1 MTRTELEKHLGNR
14 VKITIFDG
22 TIIEGFLHKTGEESF
37 KNNPNLYIPHNYY
50 FCTARGSQKPI
61 SCLFKVSHIRELR

>member
-1 MTRTELEKHLGNR
+1 MTRTKLEKYLGKR
-14 VKITIFDG
+14 VEVTLLNGD
-22 TIIEGFLHKTGEESF
+22 IIKGILHKTGEESF

-61 SCLFKVSHIRELR
+61 TYLFKVSHIRELR